1 VDIRFIV
8 VFGYLTV
15 TLLLGVYSCRY
26 AKRSL
31 ADYFLAGRGIGP
43 IVLFFTMA
51 ATNFSAFTIFGFSGE
66 GYRAGYSYYPIMGFG
81 TGFMALTFF
90 VIGRRAWLM
99 GKKRGY
105 ITPPEL
111 IGDRFQSK
119 PLRVIYLAV
128 MVIFTLPY
136 IALQPRGAG
145 IALEEMLGIPYFTG
159 ATIITAFVLI
169 YVFLGGMRGIAWTDV
184 LQGTMMVVFMLL
196 AVKIIGA
203 ARGGL
208 LESNYAVF
216 SEYPILFKR
225 PGMGG
230 NYTVFITLSYMM
242 LWFFCDPMFPQLFQR
257 FFAAKD
263 ERSLKITM
271 ILYPVITGLLFL
283 LPVTIGVLGRLTFPG
298 LEGKAADSIL
308 PMLLNEYAGSFL
320 GALILSSALAALMS
334 TADSQF
340 LTLSSMLTR
349 DIYEVVLRRGA
360 ANPRVRPS
368 KREHTLVGRFLV
380 LALAVIGLA
389 LAYRTPSTIL
399 QIATQTF
406 TGLAVLF
413 PTTIAA
419 LYWRRATAK
428 AAISSIIVGEAMVI
442 LYYFKLLPTFGFLPV
457 IPVMVVSTL
466 VLIIVSYFTPISADH
481 VEEYFKDLPSI
492 SPARRKTMY
501 VWLAIFG
508 VIFIACI
515 DFWAWGSSRLTMLGF
530 PWWVWYFI
538 GLNILLV
545 AAMAVFSSKYWK
557 SQDAGNS

>member
-1 VDIRFIV
+1 VDIRFVV
-8 VFGYLTV
+8 VFGYLTA

-26 AKRSL
+26 ARRSL
-31 ADYFLAGRGIGP
+31 ADYFLASRGIGS

-90 VIGRRAWLM
+90 VIGRRVWLM
-99 GKKRGY
+99 GEKRGY

-119 PLRVIYLAV
+119 PLRLIYLAV

-145 IALEEMLGIPYFTG
+145 LALEGMLGIPYFTG
-159 ATIITAFVLI
+159 AAIITAFVI
-169 YVFLGGMRGIAWTDV
+169 VYVLLGGMRGIAWTDV
-184 LQGTMMVVFMLL
+184 LQGVMMLVFMLL
-196 AVKIIGA
+196 AVKIIAGA
-203 ARGGL
+203 KGGL
-208 LESNYAVF
+208 FASNYAVF
-216 SEYPILFKR
+216 TEYPMLFKR

-230 NYTVFITLSYMM
+230 GYTVLITLSYMM

-257 FFAAKD
+257 FLAAKN
-263 ERSLKITM
+263 ERSLKVTM

-298 LEGKAADSIL
+298 LEGRAADSIL
-308 PMLLNEYAGSFL
+308 PMLLNQYTSGWL
-320 GALILSSALAALMS
+320 GALILCSALAALMS

-349 DIYEVVLRRGA
+349 DIYEVIL
-360 ANPRVRPS
+360 
-368 KREHTLVGRFLV
+368 KRESRYDTLVGRLLV
-380 LALAVIGLA
+380 LILAAIGLA
-389 LAYRTPSTIL
+389 LAYKPPSTIL

-419 LYWRRATAK
+419 LYWKRATAK
-428 AAISSIIVGEAMVI
+428 ACISSILIGEAMVV

-457 IPVMVVSTL
+457 IPVMVITTL
-466 VLIIVSYFTPISADH
+466 VLIVISYFTAISAEH
-481 VEEYFKDLPSI
+481 VKAYFSDLPSI
-492 SPARRKTMY
+492 SPAMRKMMY
-501 VWLAIFG
+501 IWLAIFG
-508 VIFIACI
+508 VIFFLSI
-515 DFWAWGSSRLTMLGF
+515 DFWAWGSSRLTALGF

-538 GLNILLV
+538 GLNLLLV
-545 AAMAVFSSKYWK
+545 VAMVVFSKSYWK
-557 SQDAGNS
+557 PRDEKDSDSLKDKETE

>member
-1 VDIRFIV
+1 MDIRFVV

-15 TLLLGVYSCRY
+15 ALLLGVYSCRY
-26 AKRSL
+26 AKRRSL
-31 ADYFLAGRGIGP
+31 TDYFLAGRGIGP
-43 IVLFFTMA
+43 LVLFFTMA

-66 GYRAGYSYYPIMGFG
+66 GYRTGYSYYPIMSFG

-111 IGDRFQSK
+111 IGDRFQSQF
-119 PLRVIYLAV
+119 LRVIYLAV

-136 IALQPRGAG
+136 IALQPMGAG
-145 IALEEMLGIPYFTG
+145 MALEGVLGIPYFTG
-159 ATIITAFVLI
+159 AIIITAFVLV
-169 YVFLGGMRGIAWTDV
+169 YVFLGGMRSIAWTDV
-184 LQGTMMVVFMLL
+184 LQGIMMIAFMLL

-203 ARGGL
+203 AKGGL

-216 SEYPILFKR
+216 TEYPMLFKR

-230 NYTVFITLSYMM
+230 NYTVFIWLSYMM

-257 FFAAKD
+257 FFAARD
-263 ERSLKITM
+263 EGSLKITM

-283 LPVTIGVLGRLTFPG
+283 LPVTIGVLGRLTFPD
-298 LEGKAADSIL
+298 LEGKAADKIL
-308 PMLLNEYAGSFL
+308 PMLLGEYAGGWL

-349 DIYEVVLRRGA
+349 DIYKVVL
-360 ANPRVRPS
+360 
-368 KREHTLVGRFLV
+368 KRESRRDALVGRILVLV
-380 LALAVIGLA
+380 LAVVGLA
-389 LAYRTPSTIL
+389 LAYRPPTTIR

-428 AAISSIIVGEAMVI
+428 GAICSIILGEAMVM
-442 LYYFKLLPTFGFLPV
+442 LYYFKRLPTFGLLPV

-466 VLIIVSYFTPISADH
+466 VLIVVSYLTPISAKH
-481 VEEYFKDLPSI
+481 VKEYFKDLPSI
-492 SPARRKTMY
+492 RPASRKATY
-501 VWLAIFG
+501 TWLAIFG
-508 VIFIACI
+508 VIFLASI
-515 DFWAWGSSRLTMLGF
+515 DFWGWGSARLAMLGF

-538 GLNILLV
+538 ALNITLV
-545 AAMAVFSSKYWK
+545 VAMIVFSKKYWG
-557 SQDAGNS
+557 SEDAEDE